1 MGIFFFLK
9 RYYTKYFGGN
19 GDAAHN
25 ICAYALENYERWEHT
40 ISSWQQPILNDP
52 ELPDWYK
59 SALFNEL
66 YFIADGGS
74 LWLVFDQTDDSDYN
88 DPRWVPCKCFL

>member
-1 MGIFFFLK
+1 MCAPPFSICFFCFSS
-9 RYYTKYFGGN
+9 RYYTKYFGANGN
-19 GDAAHN
+19 TAHN

-66 YFIADGGS
+66 YYIADGGS
-74 LWLVFDQTDDSDYN
+74 IWFVFDQTDDIDNN
-88 DPRWVPCKCFL
+88 DPR